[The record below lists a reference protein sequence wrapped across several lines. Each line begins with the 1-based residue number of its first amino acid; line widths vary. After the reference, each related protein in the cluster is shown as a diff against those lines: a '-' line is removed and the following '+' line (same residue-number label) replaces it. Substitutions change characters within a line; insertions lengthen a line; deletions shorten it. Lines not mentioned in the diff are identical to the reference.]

1 MLIKKLDEI
10 RKSERNVTDKGW
22 ESSRLL
28 LNEDGMGFSFHITT
42 LKAGGEWTFRYQ
54 HHLEAV
60 FVISGTGSV
69 TELATGMV
77 HRLAPGT
84 LYALNE
90 HDHHTLR
97 AETELVTACVFNPP
111 VTGDEVHDEN
121 GAYRQTE
128 TV

>member
-10 RKSERNVTDKGW
+10 RRSDRNVQDKGW

-28 LNEDGMGFSFHITT
+28 LKEDGMGFSFHITT
-42 LKAGGEWTFRYQ
+42 LQAGGEWTFRYS

-60 FVISGTGSV
+60 FVISGTGRIDD
-69 TELATGMV
+69 LATGER
-77 HRLAPGT
+77 HELAPGT
-84 LYALNE
+84 LYALNK

-97 AETELVTACVFNPP
+97 AKTELVTACVFNPP
-111 VTGDEVHDEN
+111 VTGKEIHDET
-121 GAYRQTE
+121 GAYRMPE